1 MAVRSSFTLSSILL
15 HSFRPSEKRRSTAF
29 NSDNNILRL
38 QIPQNTWWEALFAK
52 PVTYKIPHIV
62 TLKSVPLKILSTYLF
77 SRMLFALSTATSISL
92 IIRVLSFLSWVG
104 IPLARVLNTQ
114 NKSFTNQ
121 LYDIYSSKE
130 FFNHHEIKIDKWQ
143 FYYKFISALF
153 FKIKTCLCNL

>member
-38 QIPQNTWWEALFAK
+38 EIPQNSWWEALFAK
-52 PVTYKIPHIV
+52 SVTYKTPLNV
-62 TLKSVPLKILSTYLF
+62 SLKSVPLKILSTYLF

-104 IPLARVLNTQ
+104 IPLARVLNTKQ
-114 NKSFTNQ
+114 KLHKSA
-121 LYDIYSSKE
+121 IW
-130 FFNHHEIKIDKWQ
+130 HI
-143 FYYKFISALF
+143 LF
-153 FKIKTCLCNL
+153 QRGF